1 MSELILTVTKKKK
14 EKQNKTKTLL
24 DMTMLTFRK
33 CKCCTH
39 PQKSECR
46 CLNGCAYH
54 IQGLAHAGKQLHTQN
69 LTMLQVSLVRGTDTR
84 NKVLTPVASLPLGA
98 SHLGDSHHCTFWTR
112 CGTCMPGSAFLA
124 SAGSAWPCPW
134 SLQQSLISLWLA
146 IVDHG
151 GTSDESSLHL
161 IPPPPKKKKKRK
173 EKERNPVCCFSPHL
187 SYFQLSLLCILCSNF
202 TVTAHQKHHFMAS
215 VQLESC
221 AEDQSG
227 QMNLQRS
234 PQSCYHSSKH

>member
-1 MSELILTVTKKKK
+1 
-14 EKQNKTKTLL
+14 
-24 DMTMLTFRK
+24 MTMLTFRK

-151 GTSDESSLHL
+151 GTSYESSLHL
-161 IPPPPKKKKKRK
+161 KPPPPPKKKKEKKKK
-173 EKERNPVCCFSPHL
+173 ETQSVVFPHTWATFSCL
-187 SYFQLSLLCILCSNF
+187 FCVSSVRTLLLQLTRSTTSWHQYNLKAALKTSLG
-202 TVTAHQKHHFMAS
+202 K
-215 VQLESC
+215 
-221 AEDQSG
+221 
-227 QMNLQRS
+227 
-234 PQSCYHSSKH
+234 